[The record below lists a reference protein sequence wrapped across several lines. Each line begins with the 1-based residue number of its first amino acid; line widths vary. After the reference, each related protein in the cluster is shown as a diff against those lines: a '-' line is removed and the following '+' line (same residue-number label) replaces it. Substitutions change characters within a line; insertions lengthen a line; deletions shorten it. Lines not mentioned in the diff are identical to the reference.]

1 MMSDSFINLLPILA
15 ILGVFLTLSIHLLFA
30 TSIYFDATQ
39 MEAQGKQIYFVGP
52 FAWSLVTLCLGLIAV
67 YVYWVMHHSNLRK
80 PIDPNY

>member
-1 MMSDSFINLLPILA
+1 MSDSILTLLPVLGILA
-15 ILGVFLTLSIHLLFA
+15 LFLTLSIHLLFA
-30 TSIYFDATQ
+30 TSVYYDAIQ
-39 MEAQGKQIYFVGP
+39 MESQGKQLYFVGP